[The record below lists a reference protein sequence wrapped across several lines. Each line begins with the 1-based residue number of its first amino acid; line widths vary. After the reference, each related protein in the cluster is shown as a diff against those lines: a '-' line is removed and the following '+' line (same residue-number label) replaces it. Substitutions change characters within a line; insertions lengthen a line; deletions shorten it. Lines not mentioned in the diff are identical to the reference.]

1 MYKFNEN
8 LIEKLHKGQVL
19 IDTNQDI
26 LFVRLLLKYIN
37 PLDYEDIKMTSTFK
51 RCFVEVSKDGY
62 WKLTDL
68 KKAKLLPIEDFIDYF
83 LLNYCS
89 TTHKSQGVTIQIT
102 EVENGIFKY
111 DYTKNNFILKGTA
124 SKKGILKNYTP
135 K

>member
-51 RCFVEVSKDGY
+51 RCFVEVDRNGY

-68 KKAKLLPIEDFIDYF
+68 KKSRLLPIEDFIDIEVG
-83 LLNYCS
+83 S
-89 TTHKSQGVTIQIT
+89 IWVDDGVTIQIT
-102 EVENGIFKY
+102 EIENGIYKY